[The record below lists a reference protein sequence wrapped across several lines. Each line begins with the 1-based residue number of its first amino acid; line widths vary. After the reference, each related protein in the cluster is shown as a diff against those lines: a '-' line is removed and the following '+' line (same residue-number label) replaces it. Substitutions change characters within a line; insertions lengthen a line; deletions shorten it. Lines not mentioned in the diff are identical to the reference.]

1 MKGSGIDGDG
11 SRLEADN
18 SGNSDVHPPTD
29 IHAVETPQPVVQP
42 EVDSRNSGNSDVPH
56 LNDNSVID
64 AAQPATSI
72 SSGQEDNALGLDA
85 RVQGTEYAI
94 DKLQQTYGK
103 LEATMQRADAFHITE
118 LAQWETQR
126 IENQRNREN
135 RDNSK
140 IQASQLENQS
150 NLIAGV
156 QTQLE
161 EQNIVS
167 QQLAERIAGTE
178 AKQKKQDT
186 EAKELKEHA
195 AGVQAAQEGQSSHAA
210 QLNQKFAGAE
220 TKLEEQGM
228 KLKDINE
235 RIKEAEDKLEGQD
248 TKVAQ
253 VMKKQ
258 DLMMLIGLG
267 ILGVGTAG
275 FLFWSG
281 YRIFFGKKRQSN
293 RRRVDKSGSNTATEN
308 SPRKGKHKLLMH
320 SDDGHGRR
328 QDQKFAGAQTK
339 LEVQGTKLKDINE
352 RIKGGW
358 SQRCSSAGSEI
369 CRDSNKVQSTT
380 LKDINERI
388 KGAEV
393 KLKGQDTKVGSSSSE
408 KSRLADRESY
418 AKRKWRT
425 RIIIPEWLG
434 SHGFQCRQIG
444 HGIVITQIRHQM
456 RDWVFAVLLTRL
468 ISRASAG

>member
-11 SRLEADN
+11 SRLKADN
-18 SGNSDVHPPTD
+18 SGNSDAHPPTD

-64 AAQPATSI
+64 AAKPDTSI
-72 SSGQEDNALGLDA
+72 SSGQEDNNPDNSDSPDLNLNEGDDRVNALGLDA

-103 LEATMQRADAFHITE
+103 LEATMQRADAFRITE

-178 AKQKKQDT
+178 AKQKKQDA

-195 AGVQAAQEGQSSHAA
+195 AEIHHQIAGVQAAQEGQSSHAA

-258 DLMMLIGLG
+258 DLMTLIGLG

-281 YRIFFGKKRQSN
+281 YRIFFGKKRRSN
-293 RRRVDKSGSNTATEN
+293 RRRESGSNTATEN

-328 QDQKFAGAQTK
+328 H
-339 LEVQGTKLKDINE
+339 
-352 RIKGGW
+352 
-358 SQRCSSAGSEI
+358 
-369 CRDSNKVQSTT
+369 
-380 LKDINERI
+380 
-388 KGAEV
+388 
-393 KLKGQDTKVGSSSSE
+393 
-408 KSRLADRESY
+408 
-418 AKRKWRT
+418 
-425 RIIIPEWLG
+425 P
-434 SHGFQCRQIG
+434 
-444 HGIVITQIRHQM
+444 
-456 RDWVFAVLLTRL
+456 RDWKKEETSFAR
-468 ISRASAG
+468 SRF